1 MMILTSNIEKS
12 IMLAMRTTLTLDDAV
27 LRQVKEYAESR
38 NLTLGDAVGDL
49 VQRALATPRGTKEVN
64 GLQVFD
70 LGEESP
76 RVTSKKVRE
85 LDAEQG

>member
-1 MMILTSNIEKS
+1 MLTSNMLKS
-12 IMLAMRTTLTLDDAV
+12 IILAMRTTLTLDDAV

-49 VQRALATPRGTKEVN
+49 VQRALAAPRGTKEVN
-64 GLQVFD
+64 GLHVFD

>member
-1 MMILTSNIEKS
+1 MII
-12 IMLAMRTTLTLDDAV
+12 IRGVRTTLTLNDAV

-38 NLTLGDAVGDL
+38 NLTLGEAVGDL
-49 VQRALATPRGTKEVN
+49 VQRALTVPRATKQVN

-76 RVTSKKVRE
+76 RVTSRKVRE
-85 LDAEQG
+85 LDAEQR